1 MRGGNLTHDL
11 IKSLSIKASCFFR
24 SFFKILML
32 EVIPSIR
39 GNSIVLI
46 KTLLCIFLRKYFATN
61 FTSNGSFE
69 GNRSYKVQSGTS
81 KPFAD
86 DDNNLPVGDFCL
98 IFRCLIFTT

>member
-1 MRGGNLTHDL
+1 MRGGNLRHDL

-46 KTLLCIFLRKYFATN
+46 KTLLCIFFRKYFATN